1 MPSAA
6 AELLSFAVPAPE
18 AVLLGVSVA
27 IEVVVMLGVAVE
39 VGVMLDV
46 AVVEPLADDAVEPAV
61 VGEEPSAPELV
72 LEAVGALAVASGAM
86 DDVGE
91 GSAEAA
97 RRQGS
102 ATPPAAADAGTVV

>member
-6 AELLSFAVPAPE
+6 AELLAFAVPAPE

-46 AVVEPLADDAVEPAV
+46 AVAEPENAGELPGFADTVLVSAGV
-61 VGEEPSAPELV
+61 V
-72 LEAVGALAVASGAM
+72 AVA
-86 DDVGE
+86 GE
-91 GSAEAA
+91 V
-97 RRQGS
+97 
-102 ATPPAAADAGTVV
+102 DAGEPGTDEGAV